1 MTGSAF
7 FWGALS
13 HPRRMKTST
22 AALQKQK
29 TSITQYIQKL

>member
-1 MTGSAF
+1 MMGSVF
-7 FWGALS
+7 FWDAVS
-13 HPRRMKTST
+13 HSRRMKPST